1 MSMSDAVEQGQ
12 DVRTLATDLAEA
24 LERTVDEACIAT
36 VTRVGV
42 DNASIGGGHE
52 QGLLFDLA
60 TISAGVV
67 AGREVLDTIGDDEL
81 ALIHLSRTATDA
93 MGRLLGRDVPLEHLD
108 AVRGAVAAGRDARL
122 VAQLAERVLTTGE
135 AGPRG
140 LTDELEMV
148 RESFRA
154 FAKAKVAPV
163 AERIH
168 REDLDVPEDIIRGLA
183 KLGTFALSVPEEYG
197 GLIDASHAALFSMLV
212 ATEELS
218 RASLGAAGS
227 LTTRPEIVANVIA
240 RAGTTEQRERW
251 LPEIASGA
259 RMTSI
264 AVTEPGAGSDVAAI
278 RVTARREGDSYV
290 IDGVK
295 TWCTFAGR
303 AEYLMILARTD
314 MSPGSGH
321 RGLSLIMVEKPA
333 MPGHAFELDQA
344 GGGRIEGRA
353 IPTLGYRGMHSF
365 EVSFDGW
372 RVPANA
378 LLGGDEQLGRG
389 FYLQMEAFANAR
401 VQTAARAQ
409 GIMQAALDAATS
421 YTGSRHLFDAPLSSL
436 PLTREK
442 LAMMAATLT
451 ASRALTMR
459 AARLIV
465 ENHPEAGLSAAQSKL
480 LAGGS
485 AEWIVR
491 EAMQLHGGYGYAE
504 EYTVS
509 RLFVDARVLSI
520 FEGANEVLALKI
532 IGRALL
538 NRAARMLGD

>member
-1 MSMSDAVEQGQ
+1 MADVNDAHRHAAKLV
-12 DVRTLATDLAEA
+12 EA
-24 LERTVDEACIAT
+24 LSVLVDQACVA
-36 VTRVGV
+36 VVAR
-42 DNASIGGGHE
+42 ASAPDAAGRSDEE

-60 TISAGVV
+60 TISARVA
-67 AGREVLDTIGDDEL
+67 AGREVLDSFGAADL
-81 ALIHLSRTATDA
+81 ALVHLAHAAADA
-93 MGRLLGRDVPLEHLD
+93 GGSLLGRGVPLDVLD
-108 AVRGAVAAGRDARL
+108 AVRDEITAGRDGGL
-122 VAQLAERVLTTGE
+122 LDGIAERVLATGE

-140 LTDELEMV
+140 LTAEIEMV
-148 RESFRA
+148 RSSFRA
-154 FAKAKVAPV
+154 FAESKVAPV

-168 REDLDVPEDIIRGLA
+168 REDLDVPEDIISGLA
-183 KLGTFALSVPEEYG
+183 ELGTFALSVPEEYG
-197 GLIDASHAALFSMLV
+197 GLVDTSPTALSSMLV

-227 LTTRPEIVANVIA
+227 LSTRPEIVAHVIA
-240 RAGTTEQRERW
+240 RAGTAAQRERW

-264 AVTEPGAGSDVAAI
+264 AVTEPGAGSDVAAL
-278 RVTARREGDSYV
+278 RVTARADGDAYV

-314 MSPGSGH
+314 LTPGSGH
-321 RGLSLIMVEKPA
+321 RGLSLVMVEKPA
-333 MPGHAFELDQA
+333 MRGHHFELHQD
-344 GGGRIEGRA
+344 GGGRMEGRA

-372 RVPANA
+372 RVPVDAIV
-378 LLGGDEQLGRG
+378 GGEEHLGRG

-409 GIMQAALDAATS
+409 GIMQAALDAVRS
-421 YTGSRHLFDAPLSSL
+421 YTRSRELFGGPLSSL
-436 PLTREK
+436 PLSREK
-442 LAMMAATLT
+442 IALMASALT

-459 AARLIV
+459 TARLIS
-465 ENHPEAGLSAAQSKL
+465 EGHPEAGMSAAQSKL

-485 AEWIVR
+485 AEWVAR

-504 EYTVS
+504 EYPVS

-538 NRAARMLGD
+538 NRAARTLDG